1 MQSVDLM
8 DVLEVFLV
16 MYVLY
21 KPVSMKIQEMFEM
34 ENNFLINNQNVWSLC
49 YDATLAYKVLQREHV
64 APLDANLAAVLDM
77 LATLYMGV
85 LW

>member
-1 MQSVDLM
+1 M
-8 DVLEVFLV
+8 LEVFLV

-21 KPVSMKIQEMFEM
+21 KPVSMKMQEMFEM
-34 ENNFLINNQNVWSLC
+34 ETNFLINNQKKWSLC
-49 YDATLAYKVLQREHV
+49 CHATLPYKVLQREHV